1 MTTPT
6 TPREPL
12 DLEALERDLD
22 AITNPEGYGQLRDC
36 RSRLLDAVP
45 YMLARIRELEAAL
58 AKRTET
64 SQ

>member
-12 DLEALERDLD
+12 DLEALERRLVDLEGWG
-22 AITNPEGYGQLRDC
+22 ITEADFDVADVRALF
-36 RSRLLDAVP
+36 
-45 YMLARIRELEAAL
+45 ARIRELEAAL

-64 SQ
+64 NT